1 MKAAKIA
8 FELALLAAG
17 IPGLLSAIELQPDT
31 MKAWDDYIRNADSR
45 MHSRLDGELP
55 FSWTDEAPGRRLRTR
70 RGEILFAPVTGRG
83 TQSVAGGLIHDWIG
97 ATFIPNATIEGLL
110 AVVHDYNRYKE
121 FYKPVVA
128 ESKVLACSETDQRFS
143 MVWQHKILFVN
154 AAIEGQYQAHDF
166 ALDGRRGYSIANTTM
181 VREIESYGQNDERLL
196 APGQGNG
203 FIWRMH
209 SIARYEERDGGVYLE
224 LEAIAL
230 TRDIPPS
237 LRWMVNPVVNHLSIN
252 SLVTSLRQTR
262 DAVDSLA
269 RRPEQLVSC
278 RTGGPQFGNVKAGSG
293 D

>member
-1 MKAAKIA
+1 MKAARIA
-8 FELALLAAG
+8 LEFALLAAG
-17 IPGLLSAIELQPDT
+17 VPGLLSAIELQPGT
-31 MKAWDDYIRNADSR
+31 LKAWDAYILNADSR

-55 FSWTDEAPGRRLRTR
+55 FSWTDEAPGRRLRLR
-70 RGEILFAPVTGRG
+70 RGEILFAPLTGRG
-83 TQSVAGGLIHDWIG
+83 TQSVAGGLIHHWIG

-128 ESKVLACSETDQRFS
+128 DSKVLACTETDQKFS

-181 VREIESYGQNDERLL
+181 VREIESYGQNDERFL

-230 TRDIPPS
+230 TRDIPLS
-237 LRWMVNPVVNHLSIN
+237 LRWMVNPVVNHLSID

-262 DAVDSLA
+262 DAVDSLT
-269 RRPEQLVSC
+269 RRPEQLISC
-278 RTGGPQFGNVKAGSG
+278 RTGGPQFGNVKSGSG

>member
-1 MKAAKIA
+1 MKAARIA
-8 FELALLAAG
+8 LEFALLAAG
-17 IPGLLSAIELQPDT
+17 VPGLLSAIELQPGT
-31 MKAWDDYIRNADSR
+31 LKAWDAYILNADSR

-55 FSWTDEAPGRRLRTR
+55 FSWTDEAPGRRLRIR
-70 RGEILFAPVTGRG
+70 RGEILFAPLTGRG

-128 ESKVLACSETDQRFS
+128 ESKGLACSETDQKFS

-230 TRDIPPS
+230 TRDIPLS
-237 LRWMVNPVVNHLSIN
+237 LRWMVNPVVNHLSID

-262 DAVDSLA
+262 DAVGSLT